1 MRESLPQLAMG
12 NRHRVV
18 LMGAAALAAGACTRA
33 PDPPRVVTEPV
44 TGMQLV
50 RIEAGTFVMGSPMSE
65 PMREEQERRHP
76 VRLTHPFE
84 LGRYEVTQEEWRR
97 VMGTAPSAHGGCG
110 RCPVENVSFFEV
122 EEFLRRLDALSP
134 LDGFRLPTEA
144 EWEMACRAGT
154 TTPFATGRT
163 LTTDDANVHGHWPY
177 PGSPRG
183 IDRGTTTPVGT
194 FPPNGWG
201 LFDMHGNVWEWV
213 SDRHCPYPEGPVRD
227 PVGRCDS
234 RLRVIRGGS
243 WAFGADS
250 ARCALRYTHRPQD
263 RGPSLGFRV
272 ARSP

>member
-1 MRESLPQLAMG
+1 MRESLLQLATG
-12 NRHRVV
+12 NLRRVV
-18 LMGAAALAAGACTRA
+18 LMGAAALAAGTCGPA
-33 PDPPRVVTEPV
+33 PDPPRVLTEPV

-50 RIEAGTFVMGSPMSE
+50 RIEAGEFVMGSPASE
-65 PMREEQERRHP
+65 PMREEQERLHRVH
-76 VRLTHPFE
+76 LTHPFE
-84 LGRYEVTQEEWRR
+84 LGRYEVTQEQWHR
-97 VMGTAPSAHGGCG
+97 VMGTAPSAHAGCG

-144 EWEMACRAGT
+144 EWERTCRAGT
-154 TTPFATGRT
+154 KTPFATGRT
-163 LTTDDANVHGHWPY
+163 LNTGEANVNGRWPY

-183 IDRGTTTPVGT
+183 VYRGTTTPVGT
-194 FPPNGWG
+194 FAPNGWG

-234 RLRVIRGGS
+234 GLQVIRGGS